1 MDYEQQV
8 RRACSGD
15 VQAFVE
21 LTRQF
26 QHMAFGAALA
36 LVNDFHQAEDVVQ
49 EAFLAAWSALPN
61 LADPAAFPGWLR
73 GIVRHHAFR
82 VLRKRPLPT
91 VPLTEAED
99 MPVEEPP
106 ADRLL
111 EHRRQSAT
119 ALAAIAGLP
128 GKLREPAML
137 FFIHE
142 CSHQDISIFLGV
154 PVATVNNRLHA
165 ARSKLKERM
174 LAMVNETLHAHAL
187 PDDFANRIGRLIEA
201 RGAVV
206 EALFD
211 PDAPPDVLTELA
223 VSDEANRRAVAVQV
237 FQPPSGGVVRGIAL
251 SPAAGLP
258 RGSTVLSSGSQS
270 ETPVDLDELGRL
282 LPQLAGPSPI
292 ATGAARLL
300 ETGIKVIDVMCPLV
314 AGGNA
319 IIAGELCNPTYTMY
333 ELTHRLKDDPDGL
346 KLFALLQVWRDAPS
360 GFSFP
365 ASLKEEGLADIP
377 CGRVQQF
384 LMRAEDGP
392 WTASR
397 VARLDPFDVVIRH
410 SRDLAR
416 ARVFPAVDVVLS
428 RSRLLQTNAVS
439 AEHVAVAERVRQ
451 AIAALWAAEP
461 HSGPGADAP
470 MLERAL
476 KLQNYFTQPFF
487 IAERWNKR
495 RGTAV
500 RLAEALQTCRDI
512 LDGRYD
518 DMPTDAFY
526 FSGGMAEIRSNVGR
540 ALPFGPVMWPPRAQC
555 VALG

>member
-8 RRACSGD
+8 RRARGGD
-15 VQAFVE
+15 VKAFVD

-36 LVNDFHQAEDVVQ
+36 LVHDFHQAEDVVQ
-49 EAFLAAWSALPN
+49 EAFVAAWSALSS

-73 GIVRHHAFR
+73 GIVRHQAFR
-82 VLRKRPLPT
+82 VLRKRTLPT
-91 VPLTEAED
+91 VPLVEAED
-99 MPVEEPP
+99 LPGEAVL

-111 EHRRQSAT
+111 EQRRQSAM

-128 GKLREPAML
+128 DRLREPATL

-142 CSHQDISIFLGV
+142 CSHQDIAVFLGL

-174 LAMVNETLHAHAL
+174 LVMVNETFHAHAL

-206 EALFD
+206 EALFN
-211 PDAPPDVLTELA
+211 PDDPPDVLTELA

-237 FQPPSGGVVRGIAL
+237 MQPPSGGLVRGIAL
-251 SPAAGLP
+251 SLPVALP
-258 RGSTVLSSGSQS
+258 RGSTVLSSGNQS
-270 ETPVDLDELGRL
+270 ETPVNLHELGQI

-292 ATGAARLL
+292 TTGTARLL

-319 IIAGELCNPTYTMY
+319 IIAGELCNPTYTLY
-333 ELTHRLKDDPDGL
+333 ELTHRLKDGPDGL
-346 KLFALLQVWRDAPS
+346 KLFALLQVWRDAPP

-377 CGRVQQF
+377 CGVVQQF
-384 LMRAEDGP
+384 FLRAEDGP

-397 VARLDPFDVVIRH
+397 LSLLDPFDVVIRF
-410 SRDLAR
+410 SRQLAR
-416 ARVFPAVDVVLS
+416 ACVFPAVDVVTS
-428 RSRLLQTNAVS
+428 RSRLFQTTAVS
-439 AEHVAVAERVRQ
+439 AEHVAVAERVQQ
-451 AIAALWAAEP
+451 AIAALWTADP
-461 HSGPGADAP
+461 HAGHCADAL

-487 IAERWNKR
+487 VAERWNER
-495 RGTAV
+495 PGTRV
-500 RLAEALQTCRDI
+500 SLAEALQTCRDI
-512 LDGRYD
+512 LDGRHD
-518 DMPTDAFY
+518 DLPSEAFY
-526 FSGGMAEIRSNVGR
+526 FSGDMAEIRGNLR
-540 ALPFGPVMWPPRAQC
+540 PTLKFGPVTWPPE
-555 VALG
+555 

>member
-8 RRACSGD
+8 RRASGGD
-15 VQAFVE
+15 VKAFVD

-49 EAFLAAWSALPN
+49 EAFVAAWSALPS

-73 GIVRHHAFR
+73 GIVRHQAFR
-82 VLRKRPLPT
+82 VLRKRTLRT
-91 VPLTEAED
+91 VPLVEAED
-99 MPVEEPP
+99 LPGEEVL

-111 EHRRQSAT
+111 EQRRQSAM

-128 GKLREPAML
+128 ARLREPATL
-137 FFIHE
+137 FFIHQ
-142 CSHQDISIFLGV
+142 CSHQDIAVFLGLS
-154 PVATVNNRLHA
+154 VATVNNRLHA

-174 LAMVNETLHAHAL
+174 LVMVNETFHAHAL

-201 RGAVV
+201 RGALV
-206 EALFD
+206 EALFN

-237 FQPPSGGVVRGIAL
+237 IQPPSGGLVRGIAL
-251 SPAAGLP
+251 SPADALP
-258 RGSTVLSSGSQS
+258 RGSTVLSSGNQS
-270 ETPVDLDELGRL
+270 DTPVNLHELGQI
-282 LPQLAGPSPI
+282 LPQLAGLSPI
-292 ATGAARLL
+292 TTGTARLL
-300 ETGIKVIDVMCPLV
+300 ETGIKVIDVMCPLI

-319 IIAGELCNPTYTMY
+319 MIAGELCNPTYTLY
-333 ELTHRLKDDPDGL
+333 ELTHRLKDSPDGL
-346 KLFALLQVWRDAPS
+346 KLFALLQVWRDAPP

-377 CGRVQQF
+377 CGAVQQF
-384 LMRAEDGP
+384 FLRAEDGP

-397 VARLDPFDVVIRH
+397 LSLLDPFDVVIRH
-410 SRDLAR
+410 SRELAR
-416 ARVFPAVDVVLS
+416 ARVYPPVDVVMS
-428 RSRLLQTNAVS
+428 RSRLFQTTAVS
-439 AEHVAVAERVRQ
+439 VEHVAIAERVRQ
-451 AIAALWAAEP
+451 VIAALWAADP
-461 HSGPGADAP
+461 HAGHGADAL

-487 IAERWNKR
+487 VAWRWDERH
-495 RGTAV
+495 GTTV
-500 RLAEALQTCRDI
+500 SLAEALQTCRDI

-518 DMPTDAFY
+518 NLPADAFY
-526 FSGGMAEIRSNVGR
+526 FSGGISEIQANIGR
-540 ALPFGPVMWPPRAQC
+540 TLKFGPVTWSPRAQ
-555 VALG
+555 